1 MWGYHRLPL
10 CVLGHTPGPIATITH
25 GRKGNM
31 PRRLGD
37 YAKLQ
42 YDGPVGHVS
51 DILDRDVTI
60 ESASVV
66 QGRFGKY
73 VMMEVV
79 GEGGEVMPIRSTG
92 MIIVDAIERAI
103 EGNAFPVQ
111 ARFTKDGDT
120 YRIE

>member
-1 MWGYHRLPL
+1 
-10 CVLGHTPGPIATITH
+10 
-25 GRKGNM
+25 M

-79 GEGGEVMPIRSTG
+79 GEAGEVMPIRSTG
-92 MIIVDAIERAI
+92 MIIVDAIQRAI